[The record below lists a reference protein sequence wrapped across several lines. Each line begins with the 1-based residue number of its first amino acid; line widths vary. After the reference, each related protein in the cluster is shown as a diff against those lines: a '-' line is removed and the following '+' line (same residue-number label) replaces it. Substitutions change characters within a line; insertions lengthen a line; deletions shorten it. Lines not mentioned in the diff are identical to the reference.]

1 MSVCPLCNSKETK
14 IFHDDN
20 IVNSKRF
27 NMGRLYY
34 QCLACELIFLNE
46 SMLPNQEIEIKK
58 YNEHTNNPEEEGY
71 RKFLQ
76 NLLDPLT
83 EKLRVGD
90 EGLDFGSGP
99 GPTISVIMKE
109 RGFNVCDFDPYFNN
123 DLSLLDKSYDF
134 VTSTEVFEH
143 FFKPKESLELVLSLL
158 KDGGILGVMTKL
170 YQNSINFNDWY
181 YRRDATHVI
190 FFTENTF
197 KWIASHYHLKL
208 EILSD
213 NVIILQKQN

>member
-1 MSVCPLCNSKETK
+1 
-14 IFHDDN
+14 
-20 IVNSKRF
+20 
-27 NMGRLYY
+27 MGRLYY
-34 QCLACELIFLNE
+34 QCHACELIFLNE
-46 SMLPNQEIEIKK
+46 SMLPNQEIEINK

-83 EKLRVGD
+83 EKLSVGD

-158 KDGGILGVMTKL
+158 KDGGPLGVMTKL